1 MVTFGIEEEYAFLD
15 PVTLLPSDVSPA
27 VYRALQVGRAESR
40 HVQREFLLSQLERPS
55 PVCETAADALADLEG
70 FRSRLAAAAESVG
83 VIAASSGTFPR
94 YDKPGRV
101 TDKPR
106 YRRVVSEYG
115 VLGGEH
121 FLSGLHVH
129 VAIPDRE
136 AGVRAMNALRS
147 WMPVIAAIAANS
159 PLWRGEDSGFSSW
172 RTINLQ
178 RWATR
183 GTPPQFADAADYER
197 RIARVV
203 GVGGTF
209 DAALVAW
216 NMRLSDNFPTIEVRA
231 ADAQLEA
238 WQSVLV
244 ALVIRGLVV
253 TALEDADAPAPL
265 DAELIDSALWHSAR
279 DGLTGGLVHPFTGA
293 VVPARQVLDDMLQH
307 IAAAVE
313 REGDTAQLREWLD
326 RLLAEGTGAER
337 QRAAFVEG
345 GLPALG
351 ALFRGSLAPQ

>member
-1 MVTFGIEEEYAFLD
+1 VVTFGIEEEYAFLD
-15 PVTLLPSDVSPA
+15 ALTLLPSDVSPA
-27 VYRALQVGRAESR
+27 VYRALQVDRAESR

-55 PVCETAADALADLEG
+55 PVCDTTADALADLEG
-70 FRSRLAAAAESVG
+70 FRRRLGAAAERVG
-83 VIAASSGTFPR
+83 VIAAGSGTFPR
-94 YDKPGRV
+94 FDRPGVV

-106 YRRVVSEYG
+106 YRRITDEYG

-129 VAIPDRE
+129 VHVPDRE
-136 AGVRAMNALRS
+136 HGVRAMNALGS
-147 WMPVIAAIAANS
+147 WMPVVAAISANS
-159 PLWRGEDSGFSSW
+159 PLWRSEDTGFSSW

-238 WQSVLV
+238 WQAVLV
-244 ALVIRGLVV
+244 ATVIRGLVS
-253 TALEDADAPAPL
+253 TALAGAVPPPL
-265 DAELIDSALWHSAR
+265 HPELIDSALWHSAR
-279 DGLTGGLVHPFTGA
+279 DGLTGGLVHPFSGE
-293 VVPARQVLDDMLQH
+293 VVPARQVLGDLLEH
-307 IAAAVE
+307 IGAALD
-313 REGDTAQLREWLD
+313 REGDTAQVGEWLD

-337 QRAAFVEG
+337 QRAAFAQG

-351 ALFRGSLAPQ
+351 ALYRDTLAP